1 MTPRVLAPIGPAFRA
16 IAATVVP
23 ELATASPAVW
33 TGVEEIVEGALAS
46 RPAPIARQLVVFIR
60 LVGVAS
66 RVRFGRSLPSL
77 DAARRLRLL
86 RSFER
91 SPLLLLR
98 RGIWGLRTLVFMG
111 YYTQPAVIASL
122 GYRAV
127 PAGWQR

>member
-1 MTPRVLAPIGPAFRA
+1 MTTRILAPIGPSFRA

-23 ELATASPAVW
+23 ELATASPEVW
-33 TGVEEIVEGALAS
+33 TGVEEIVETALAG

-60 LVGVAS
+60 LIGVAS
-66 RVRFGRSLPSL
+66 RVRFGRSLPGL
-77 DAARRLRLL
+77 DATRRLRLL
-86 RSFER
+86 RGFER
-91 SPLLLLR
+91 SPLVLFR

-122 GYRAV
+122 GYRAT